1 MEREEYS
8 LSLVPWEAFHGI
20 RESIGR
26 WRTSPGTRPGPDGD
40 VEPDREPSAQRTIT
54 GYHSAGIVG
63 SMQLVLRWTFRL
75 PDEKERWRSGRCDE
89 VEVSEGIESYHT
101 VRGFLNNGRLTFQAE
116 KSSNENR
123 REQIVRY

>member
-40 VEPDREPSAQRTIT
+40 VEPDREPSGQTVVITI
-54 GYHSAGIVG
+54 YQSRVMVDH
-63 SMQLVLRWTFRL
+63 MQLGLRWKLRL
-75 PDEKERWRSGRCDE
+75 SDKKERERR
-89 VEVSEGIESYHT
+89 VALSEGVQSYHT
-101 VRGFLNNGRLTFQAE
+101 LRGLLNNRHLTFPA
-116 KSSNENR
+116 
-123 REQIVRY
+123 